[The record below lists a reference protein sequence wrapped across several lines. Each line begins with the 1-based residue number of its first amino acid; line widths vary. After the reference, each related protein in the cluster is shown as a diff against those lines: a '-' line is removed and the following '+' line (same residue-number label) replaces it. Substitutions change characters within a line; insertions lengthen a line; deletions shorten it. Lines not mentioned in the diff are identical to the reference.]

1 MKNNKLYSWELE
13 LFEKINSLLSKE
25 ESDIF
30 KYQVE
35 MYNHIYRD
43 QEGREILFYCKKM
56 FRILKIKSFKKIF
69 PIKEESK
76 ILSKFSII
84 LHNGEVITGNLH
96 IVEGRVFSLNFS
108 KIFNFD
114 NVSNYIIKIE
124 QVGINECN
132 CK

>member
-1 MKNNKLYSWELE
+1 MKNNKLYHWELE

-30 KYQVE
+30 KHQIE

-43 QEGREILFYCKKM
+43 KEGREILFYCKKM
-56 FRILKIKSFKKIF
+56 FRILKIKF

-84 LHNGEVITGNLH
+84 LHNGEIITGNLH
-96 IVEGRVFSLNFS
+96 IVGGRVFSLNFS

-114 NVSNYIIKIE
+114 NVSNYIIKIDK
-124 QVGINECN
+124 IN
-132 CK
+132 KIF